1 MPSKNTLKNLR
12 KQAAEQQGWRC
23 FYCRLPMWE
32 THSQGFIV
40 HYGLSAGL
48 AKRFRCTA
56 EHVDARSDGGK
67 DVASNIVAACLFCNT
82 TRHKAKHPVDAAKH
96 AAIVRSR
103 LEKGRWH
110 PAQAIAAFSK
120 RMTPSI

>member
-32 THSQGFIV
+32 THPQGFIV
-40 HYGLSAGL
+40 HYGLSTGL

-56 EHVDARSDGGK
+56 EHVEARSDGGK
-67 DVASNIVAACLFCNT
+67 DVAANIVAACLFCNT

-96 AAIVRSR
+96 ASIVRSR
-103 LEKGRWH
+103 LAKGKWH
-110 PAQAIAAFSK
+110 PPQVTAAFSEQA
-120 RMTPSI
+120 TPPT